1 MFSKSHNHQSVADN
15 KEHESDSKFF
25 DLSPLP
31 LPTGAVGVS
40 AWNSCRSLN
49 DVYLDYGPGFE
60 PLEKSIRAIFGLVT
74 AMIVILV
81 VTSLAMELREYVKY
95 QRFSPGDLVEFSP
108 THGIA
113 SGLFLL
119 ITAIHYLFMSGPL
132 VPMPSPLPIRFN
144 RQRREVA
151 YVTKRWRRPR
161 FVAWENVVARV
172 SCYELVTVYG
182 IIKCA
187 HLMIGLDGKS
197 GSHTSWIA
205 VPTHTMELA
214 MSEWEIIRAY
224 MEGGVKAVLPPM
236 RPGEVEEGTVE
247 FFHIRRRYCQSECD
261 YLHYLFKFL
270 PMQLFSGWTLP
281 CHIAALINRMPFVR
295 LPDSILEWSKP
306 LPPEQWQAPSAELI
320 AQSEEVRKSLRK
332 GMTIFEH
339 FSAQQQRRAKD
350 HADH

>member
-15 KEHESDSKFF
+15 KEHESDSNFF

-119 ITAIHYLFMSGPL
+119 ITG
-132 VPMPSPLPIRFN
+132 R
-144 RQRREVA
+144 RQKLSA
-151 YVTKRWRRPR
+151 TPDQ
-161 FVAWENVVARV
+161 
-172 SCYELVTVYG
+172 S
-182 IIKCA
+182 
-187 HLMIGLDGKS
+187 
-197 GSHTSWIA
+197 
-205 VPTHTMELA
+205 
-214 MSEWEIIRAY
+214 
-224 MEGGVKAVLPPM
+224 
-236 RPGEVEEGTVE
+236 GTVN
-247 FFHIRRRYCQSECD
+247 
-261 YLHYLFKFL
+261 L
-270 PMQLFSGWTLP
+270 
-281 CHIAALINRMPFVR
+281 CHIMNSALKNASR
-295 LPDSILEWSKP
+295 S
-306 LPPEQWQAPSAELI
+306 
-320 AQSEEVRKSLRK
+320 SLA
-332 GMTIFEH
+332 
-339 FSAQQQRRAKD
+339 SSRA
-350 HADH
+350 